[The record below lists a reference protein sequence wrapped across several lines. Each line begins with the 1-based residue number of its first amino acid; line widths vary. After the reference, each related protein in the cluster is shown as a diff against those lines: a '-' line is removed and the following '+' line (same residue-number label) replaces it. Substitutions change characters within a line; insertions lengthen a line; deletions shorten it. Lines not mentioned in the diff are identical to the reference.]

1 MNAQVILNAQV
12 IAFPTAAAPAAARIF
27 AFDAPPT
34 AETLLE
40 RWRLADSLYKG
51 ALAEQAG
58 RAVWA
63 NPPAGFDVLRR
74 ARDFFW
80 ERCVERVA
88 ARTVFEALQR
98 SGADE
103 ARKTRVRDHF
113 SAFCHTL

>member
-1 MNAQVILNAQV
+1 MNAPVMNAQV
-12 IAFPTAAAPAAARIF
+12 IAFPPAAAPGAARIF

-34 AETLLE
+34 AEMLLE
-40 RWRLADSLYKG
+40 RWRLADSLYQG
-51 ALAEQAG
+51 VLAEQAG
-58 RAVWA
+58 RAAWA
-63 NPPAGFDVLRR
+63 NPPAGFDALRR

-88 ARTVFEALQR
+88 AATVFDALER

-103 ARKTRVRDHF
+103 ARKTRLRDHF